1 MKINSIKNLSVGCLA
16 ALSVVAGVG
25 VTVAT
30 SISDAKADGAGNYV
44 SFGDSLAANPN
55 MIQIAAGHSPVIAG
69 VFKVPAVPQG
79 YCATGEDNY
88 ANRVGHDTGLETHNY
103 ACSGAPGALPH
114 PFNFKSQVDHAEEEH
129 TLNGDTRLVTITF
142 GMNDTYLEPD
152 ASKTPEAREATFL
165 DGMSSQIARVRASA
179 PNAKIAVVGY
189 PDLTDGQSNL
199 CPINVA
205 GNVTRI
211 YAAGLDQ
218 TQSNVRESQ
227 KKLAQDTNTI
237 FLDMSDKINVVKN
250 NNSCGTGE
258 RLAAADI
265 DDQDH
270 NLWEHL
276 TAAGNQF
283 YADQIKGIV

>member
-1 MKINSIKNLSVGCLA
+1 
-16 ALSVVAGVG
+16 
-25 VTVAT
+25 
-30 SISDAKADGAGNYV
+30 
-44 SFGDSLAANPN
+44 
-55 MIQIAAGHSPVIAG
+55 
-69 VFKVPAVPQG
+69 
-79 YCATGEDNY
+79 
-88 ANRVGHDTGLETHNY
+88 
-103 ACSGAPGALPH
+103 
-114 PFNFKSQVDHAEEEH
+114 
-129 TLNGDTRLVTITF
+129 
-142 GMNDTYLEPD
+142 
-152 ASKTPEAREATFL
+152 
-165 DGMSSQIARVRASA
+165 MSSQIARVRASA

-270 NLWEHL
+270 NLWGHL